1 MPGNNQYLVV
11 CLICLLASCTR
22 KQRDN
27 NLLNQNAIEVVPAI
41 GRIIPDSNLLPPAI
55 VKAKNTKKVTAG
67 RPIIIPYSTHT
78 EPAIVIRSTRVNNL
92 FNSNIQQY
100 EKPVIIQATHHP
112 VMAGVPEIVVAK
124 EPGFNDNDPA
134 NFSSFKSLQGLRQ
147 PLIRCVMQDADGN
160 LWLGTYSGGISKYD
174 GKYFTNYTITQ
185 GLSNDG
191 VWSMLQ
197 DDAGN
202 IWMGTLG
209 GGLVKFDGYS
219 FTSYKTAEG
228 LCDNNVYSICQD
240 DKKNLWIGT
249 KKGLSCYN
257 GKTFT
262 NYYSSQGLPDEV
274 IHSVIQDNTGKIW
287 IGTNKGAAFFFN
299 DTFKPLA
306 EKEGLTDA
314 AVNSIFSENEKSIW
328 FGTDEGLFKSDGTQ
342 CFAIGTKEKVPAK
355 IMSITQDKFSN
366 LWIGTL
372 GDGAYK
378 FNGNEFTH
386 YTTQEGLSNNK
397 VTSVLCD
404 KSGMLWLGTNGG
416 GICKYNGNLFTHF
429 TTQQGLA
436 YNEVKGITSD
446 KAGNLWFATWGGG
459 LSRFDGKSFQN
470 YTVTQGLKSNSLL
483 SILYDSHENLWLGG
497 DNGAC
502 MFDGKNFN
510 WYDTSQGF
518 TNYQVWNIQED
529 AQHNIWFATFGDGV
543 YKFDGSSFTHYSI
556 KQGIANPVVMCL
568 LQDHAGNFW
577 FGTYGNGLYK
587 YDGRKLTNYN
597 HAGGLSSDEVM
608 DMAEDK
614 KGNLWIGTIGGG
626 VNKYDSRSFY
636 HYSTAQG
643 LSNEIVMG
651 ILEDRKGNQWFSTRN
666 GLNRMMPVKD
676 TVITEENKLR
686 PLFKNYLFEDG
697 LLGVNTYVYA
707 LHEDKENNIWIGT
720 SDRLTRCTPAG
731 EIPDTIPPVVKLMN
745 VSMYNEKINWQ
756 DLLNKK
762 DTTLL
767 LANGVKVSNVR
778 FESISKWYNV
788 PVHLSLAHDNNYLV
802 FNYIGIS
809 TKSSY
814 DIKYRYKVEG
824 IDKNWN
830 ALTDRTEASYGNIP
844 YGNYTFKVKAMNS
857 EGYWSNEYSYSFEI
871 RPAWW
876 QTWWFK
882 IVAVILIASVA
893 YGIYRYRLQQLIR
906 LQNIRNRIASD
917 LHDDIGSTLNS
928 ISVYSE
934 VAKNDSE
941 KRKHALEMIGES
953 SRKVIDAMSDI
964 VWTINPEN
972 DSFEKI
978 IFRMRSLTYNLLRA
992 KNIEFIFKA
1001 DETLNSLKLSLEKR
1015 RNFYLIYKE
1024 SLNNLIK
1031 YAQAKQVTVT
1041 LSHQPSEIILL
1052 ISDDG
1057 VGFNTTRKYNGNGI
1071 TNMKK
1076 RAKEMNA
1083 SLDIESTLGA
1093 GTSIR
1098 LILKS

>member
-1 MPGNNQYLVV
+1 MCGKYLYLVFSV
-11 CLICLLASCTR
+11 FYLYASCIKKHKAT
-22 KQRDN
+22 
-27 NLLNQNAIEVVPAI
+27 NLPSQNIVEIVPSI
-41 GRIIPDSNLLPPAI
+41 GKIIPDSNLAPPSI
-55 VKAKNTKKVTAG
+55 VKAKNIKKVTAG
-67 RPIIIPYSTHT
+67 KPVIIPYSTNT
-78 EPAIVIRSTRVNNL
+78 EPAIAVKSTTANLMVNSSEHN
-92 FNSNIQQY
+92 F
-100 EKPVIIQATHHP
+100 EKPVIKEAINHP
-112 VMAGVPEIVVAK
+112 VMAGVPEIVVTK
-124 EPGFNDNDPA
+124 EPGFNDNNPA

-147 PLIRCVMQDADGN
+147 PLIRCMMQDADGN

-191 VWSMLQ
+191 VWSMIQ
-197 DDAGN
+197 DESGN

-219 FTSYKTAEG
+219 FTSYKTTEG
-228 LCDNNVYSICQD
+228 LCDNNVYSICED
-240 DKKNLWIGT
+240 DKKKLWIGT

-274 IHSVIQDNTGKIW
+274 IHSVIQDQKGKIW
-287 IGTNKGAAFFFN
+287 IGTNHGAAFIFN
-299 DTFKPLA
+299 DTIKTFA
-306 EKEGLTDA
+306 EKEGFTNSP
-314 AVNSIFSENEKSIW
+314 VNTILGGNENTIW
-328 FGTDEGLFKSDGTQ
+328 FGTDDGLFKSDGSQ
-342 CFAIGTKEKVPAK
+342 YFAIGTKEKAPAR
-355 IMSITQDKFSN
+355 IMSLAKDRFSN

-372 GDGAYK
+372 GDGIYK
-378 FNGNEFTH
+378 FNGKEFTR

-397 VTSVLCD
+397 VTSLLCD
-404 KSGMLWLGTNGG
+404 KSGILWLGTNGG

-446 KAGNLWFATWGGG
+446 KTGNLWFATWGGG

-483 SILYDSHENLWLGG
+483 SILRDSKENLWLGG

-502 MFDGKNFN
+502 MFDGKNFT

-529 AQHNIWFATFGDGV
+529 KQHNIWFATFGDGV
-543 YKFDGSSFTHYSI
+543 YKYDGSTFTHYSI

-568 LQDHAGNFW
+568 LQDHTGNFW

-587 YDGRKLTNYN
+587 YDGKKLTNYN

-608 DMAEDK
+608 DMAEDS

-626 VNKYDSRSFY
+626 VNKYDGRNFY

-666 GLNRMMPVKD
+666 GLNRMMPFKH
-676 TVITEENKLR
+676 TITTEENKLR

-745 VSMYNEKINWQ
+745 VSMYNERINWQ
-756 DLLNKK
+756 ELLNKK
-762 DTTLL
+762 DITLM
-767 LANGVKVSNVR
+767 LANGVKVTNVR
-778 FESISKWYNV
+778 FDSISKWYNV

-802 FNYIGIS
+802 FNYIGIA
-809 TKSSY
+809 TQSSY
-814 DIKYRYKVEG
+814 DIKYQYKMEG

-830 ALTDRTEASYGNIP
+830 AVTDRTDAAYGNIP
-844 YGNYTFKVKAMNS
+844 YGKYTFKVKAMNS
-857 EGYWSNEYSYSFEI
+857 EGYWSNEYSYYFEI

-882 IVAVILIASVA
+882 ILSAIIIVSSGYA
-893 YGIYRYRLQQLIR
+893 IYRYRLQQIIR

-934 VAKNDSE
+934 VAKKDSS
-941 KRKHALEMIGES
+941 RQAYALSMIGES

-964 VWTINPEN
+964 VWTINPDN

-978 IFRMRSLTYNLLRA
+978 ILRLRSLSYNLLRA
-992 KNIEFIFKA
+992 KNIEFTFKV
-1001 DETLNSLKLSLEKR
+1001 DEGLKDIKLSLEAR
-1015 RNFYLIYKE
+1015 RNFYLIFKE
-1024 SLNNLIK
+1024 VLNNLIK
-1031 YAQAKQVTVT
+1031 YSGAKRA
-1041 LSHQPSEIILL
+1041 SIIITRNSNTITLL
-1052 ISDDG
+1052 IRDDG
-1057 VGFNTTRKYNGNGI
+1057 IGFDTGKSYNGNGL
-1071 TNMKK
+1071 TNMRK
-1076 RAKEMNA
+1076 RAKEIKAN
-1083 SLDIESTLGA
+1083 LTIESGEDA
-1093 GTSIR
+1093 GTFIQ
-1098 LILKS
+1098 LTLKP